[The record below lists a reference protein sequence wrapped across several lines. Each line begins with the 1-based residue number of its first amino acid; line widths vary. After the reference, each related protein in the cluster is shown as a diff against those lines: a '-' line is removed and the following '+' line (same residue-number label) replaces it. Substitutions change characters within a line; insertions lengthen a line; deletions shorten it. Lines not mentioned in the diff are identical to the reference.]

1 MIEFKDVSKE
11 TNIINLRTQ
20 TRLLVKNVTD
30 MKDNPN
36 EVFANG

>member
-20 TRLLVKNVTD
+20 TRLLIKNVTD
-30 MKDNPN
+30 MKDN
-36 EVFANG
+36 ANV